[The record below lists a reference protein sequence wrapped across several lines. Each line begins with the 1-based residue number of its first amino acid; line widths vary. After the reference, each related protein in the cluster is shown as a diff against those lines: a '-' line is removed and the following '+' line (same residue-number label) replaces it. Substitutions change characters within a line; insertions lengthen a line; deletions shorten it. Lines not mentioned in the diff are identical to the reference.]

1 MATIALK
8 ERTHDLLNHLKVETR
23 AETYDEVIQKLIITI
38 KKPRRSMFGVLKGVT
53 EEFKREELDRFA
65 GAQQ

>member
-8 ERTHDLLNHLKVETR
+8 ERTHDLLKHLKEETQT
-23 AETYDEVIQKLIITI
+23 ETYDEIIQKLIIAL
-38 KKPRRSMFGVLKGVT
+38 KKPKHSMFGVLKGVT

-65 GAQQ
+65 GA